1 MYWEIIELAN
11 GEVALRRAD
20 SNDDPLLVIRFSD
33 EAKERLKEQRL
44 DVARAMISAG
54 VQVATEIESGEETDD
69 VYDEELIIH

>member
-54 VQVATEIESGEETDD
+54 VQVATEIESGEETEDM
-69 VYDEELIIH
+69 DEEMIVH

>member
-54 VQVATEIESGEETDD
+54 VQVATEIESGEETEETDD
-69 VYDEELIIH
+69 EMIVH

>member
-54 VQVATEIESGEETDD
+54 VQVATEIESTDD
-69 VYDEELIIH
+69 DVDIDEAPSIVH

>member
-54 VQVATEIESGEETDD
+54 VQVATEIESGEETEEMDD
-69 VYDEELIIH
+69 DEMIVH

>member
-20 SNDDPLLVIRFSD
+20 SNDDPLLIIRFSD
-33 EAKERLKEQRL
+33 EAKERLKDQRL

-54 VQVATEIESGEETDD
+54 VQVATDIEASDD
-69 VYDEELIIH
+69 ESAFDQQDGILH

>member
-54 VQVATEIESGEETDD
+54 VQVATEIESSEDD
-69 VYDEELIIH
+69 VETEDYTSVIH

>member
-54 VQVATEIESGEETDD
+54 VQVATEIESGDD
-69 VYDEELIIH
+69 IDELDDDEVMVH